1 MTASIDA
8 WPMYRAL
15 VGIGVGCGLL
25 IALVYVGTLPHIE
38 RQRAA
43 ALEQAVFA
51 VLPGSASRRTFV
63 FDAAGTLVP
72 DTGSDGS
79 RIHAGYDAAGR
90 LLGVAI
96 EAEGMGYADTI
107 EILYGYVPADE
118 RIVGLRVL
126 ASKETPGLGDKIETD
141 ERYQA
146 NFAAL
151 DVRLDAA
158 GEALVNPIAVVKP
171 GTKSNAWEIDG
182 ITGATISAQAV
193 GNTVAASAARWL
205 PAVRRNR
212 EVLAAGGQHDES

>member
-1 MTASIDA
+1 MTAAISP

-43 ALEQAVFA
+43 ALERAVFA
-51 VLPGSASRRTFV
+51 VLPGSASRQTFA
-63 FDAAGTLVP
+63 FDEAGTLIA
-72 DTGSDGS
+72 DTASGGS
-79 RIHAGYDAAGR
+79 RVHAGYDGAGR
-90 LLGVAI
+90 FLGVAI

-158 GEALVNPIAVVKP
+158 GEALVNPITVVKP
-171 GTKSNAWEIDG
+171 GTKSQDWEIDG

-205 PAVRRNR
+205 PVIRRNL
-212 EVLAAGGQHDES
+212 EALAAREQHDDS

>member
-1 MTASIDA
+1 MTESTSAF
-8 WPMYRAL
+8 PMYRAL

-25 IALVYVGTLPHIE
+25 IALVYMGTLPHIE

-51 VLPGSASRRTFV
+51 VLPGSASRQTF
-63 FDAAGTLVP
+63 TLGE
-72 DTGSDGS
+72 TGGLLMDSASGGS
-79 RIHAGYDAAGR
+79 RVHAGYDAAGAFV
-90 LLGVAI
+90 GVAI

-141 ERYQA
+141 ERYRA
-146 NFAAL
+146 NFTAL

-158 GEALVNPIAVVKP
+158 GEVLVNPIAVVKP
-171 GTKSNAWEIDG
+171 GAKTEAWEIDG

-205 PAVRRNR
+205 PVIRRNL
-212 EVLAAGGQHDES
+212 ETLAAEGQHDES

>member
-1 MTASIDA
+1 MSAAISPL
-8 WPMYRAL
+8 PMYRAL
-15 VGIGVGCGLL
+15 VGIGIGCGLL
-25 IALVYVGTLPHIE
+25 IALVHVGTLPHIE

-43 ALEQAVFA
+43 ALERAVFA
-51 VLPGSASRRTFV
+51 VLPGAASRATFELGEAGELLA
-63 FDAAGTLVP
+63 DTAAG
-72 DTGSDGS
+72 GS
-79 RIHAGYDAAGR
+79 RLHAGYDAAGQFV
-90 LLGVAI
+90 GVAI
-96 EAEGMGYADTI
+96 EAAGMGYADTI

-141 ERYQA
+141 ERYRA

-158 GEALVNPIAVVKP
+158 GTSLVNPIEVVKP
-171 GTKSNAWEIDG
+171 GTKSEAWEIDG

-205 PAVRRNR
+205 PVIRRNL
-212 EVLAAGGQHDES
+212 ETLAAGGQHDEP